1 MAKITEAFDNKRREL
16 GEVKFSETSLKDPH
30 VVKILDQ
37 IVKDFGIPRKEL
49 EDGIQEKLDKFD
61 EIAKKSPILY
71 DTIRK
76 NAIEQEVFDLVEK
89 HKIGKDAPRFSVQM
103 FSKLLRF
110 IKAEHD
116 QFFPL
121 RNFIDSKYLYNPVII
136 MVPSN
141 KKEYEKYNNV
151 DTAAATPKGEFIFCV
166 PFMQKLIDYAFLKD
180 IKPKGKKYKCNG
192 GEIPDV
198 YAYIEFLIIH
208 EFMHYTYADFHYQ
221 KTLKANPKIIN
232 WVGDFR
238 TNYLLVKSGL
248 EQLPIGLFN
257 DQINY
262 DRQKSYKEMY
272 DLVEAEFKKL
282 NKDEQKQVQDALD
295 GMGDNHDS
303 GGEPGEPGEGE
314 GKPSS
319 GSGEPKEGDK
329 GDDKNGDIFDEM
341 DKNNEDIEKK
351 IGGGKEVSSEDK
363 AEKPDPNKPM
373 TNGSGAGEGRGGR
386 GGKGDGDGSKFDYS
400 KVRPTFTWKKLLD
413 RMITDASTSSE
424 ETFQKPH
431 RRNITGVHLAQQTG
445 AGAMKPGEVPLE
457 NELKLGFVV
466 DTSGSMTGV
475 VPTIYS
481 NIENLL
487 KTKQN
492 ASAKEFYLIK
502 FSGNHYIY
510 KCNYKANRYRQL
522 AAVDDKSAKMRE
534 GSVKELFSKHI
545 GAATNFTDEMT
556 ADIELLA
563 KKKYNILIMSD
574 SDILYDENFA
584 NVKKLVTEQKNVFF
598 ILDSRDT
605 FIRMAEMLKQISRN
619 ITYFE

>member
-37 IVKDFGIPRKEL
+37 ITKEFGIPRNEL
-49 EDGIQEKLDKFD
+49 EDGIQKKLDKFD

-76 NAIEQEVFDLVEK
+76 NAIEQEVFDLMEK
-89 HKIGKDAPRFSVQM
+89 HKVGKDAARFSVPM

-136 MVPSN
+136 LVPSK
-141 KKEYEKYNNV
+141 KKEHEKYNNI

-180 IKPKGKKYKCNG
+180 IKPKGKKYKSNG

-282 NKDEQKQVQDALD
+282 SKDEQEQVSDALD
-295 GMGDNHDS
+295 GMGDDHSS
-303 GGEPGEPGEGE
+303 GGEPGEGEPGGKSKPGEGE
-314 GKPSS
+314 G
-319 GSGEPKEGDK
+319 DK
-329 GDDKNGDIFDEM
+329 TSEIFDEM

-351 IGGGKEVSSEDK
+351 IGSSKEVSSEDK
-363 AEKPDPNKPM
+363 AEKPDPNKAM
-373 TNGSGAGEGRGGR
+373 SSGPGGEGNRGGR

-400 KVRPTFTWKKLLD
+400 KIRPTFTWKKLID
-413 RMITDASTSSE
+413 RMITDASSSSE

-431 RRNITGVHLAQQTG
+431 RRNITGVHMARQTG
-445 AGAMKPGEVPLE
+445 AGAMKPGEIPLE

-475 VPTIYS
+475 VPTIYA

-487 KTKQN
+487 KSKQN

-502 FSGNHYIY
+502 FSGSHYIY

-522 AAVDDKSAKMRE
+522 ANVDDKGAKIHE
-534 GSVKELFSKHI
+534 GSVKELFTKHI
-545 GAATNFTDEMT
+545 GSATNFTDEMT
-556 ADIELLA
+556 ADIEALA

-574 SDILYDENFA
+574 SDILYGENFT
-584 NVKKLVTEQKNVFF
+584 NVKKLIVEQKNVFF

-605 FIRMAEMLKQISRN
+605 FIRMSEALKTISRN
-619 ITYFE
+619 VTYFE

>member
-61 EIAKKSPILY
+61 EVAKKSPILY

-76 NAIEQEVFDLVEK
+76 NAIEQEVFDLMEK
-89 HKIGKDAPRFSVQM
+89 HHIGKDAPRFSVQI

-141 KKEYEKYNNV
+141 KKEYQKYNKI
-151 DTAAATPKGEFIFCV
+151 DTAAATPKGEFIFSI
-166 PFMQKLIDYAFLKD
+166 PFMQKLIDFAFIKD
-180 IKPKGKKYKCNG
+180 LKPKGKKYQSNG
-192 GEIPDV
+192 GQIPDI

-232 WVGDFR
+232 WIGDFR

-282 NKDEQKQVQDALD
+282 NKDQQKQVGDALD
-295 GMGDNHDS
+295 GMGDDHEPGEPS
-303 GGEPGEPGEGE
+303 EGEPGEPGEPGEGKPEPTE
-314 GKPSS
+314 GGGKDS
-319 GSGEPKEGDK
+319 
-329 GDDKNGDIFDEM
+329 DIFGEM

-363 AEKPDPNKPM
+363 AEKPDPNKSA
-373 TNGSGAGEGRGGR
+373 GSGTGDGNGRGSR
-386 GGKGDGDGSKFDYS
+386 GSKGDGDGSKFDYS
-400 KVRPTFTWKKLLD
+400 KIRPTFTWKKLID
-413 RMITDASTSSE
+413 RMITDASNSSE

-466 DTSGSMTGV
+466 DTSGSMSSV
-475 VPTIYS
+475 VPTIYA

-487 KTKQN
+487 KSKQN

-502 FSGNHYIY
+502 FSGSHYIY

-522 AAVDDKSAKMRE
+522 SSIDDKSSKVHE

-545 GAATNFTDEMT
+545 GAATNFTNEMT
-556 ADIELLA
+556 ADIEALC
-563 KKKYNILIMSD
+563 KKRYNILVMSD
-574 SDILYDENFA
+574 SDILYGENFT
-584 NVKKLVTEQKNVFF
+584 NVKKLLTEQKNVFF
-598 ILDSRDT
+598 ILDSRET
-605 FIRMAEMLKQISRN
+605 FIRMAEALKQISRN